1 MLKID
6 AAFGHIRRLVVSVR
20 GSAVTELILCCFKGI
35 FKTISVMVLCFLKQA
50 DNPNSCDRFPC
61 VKISG

>member
-6 AAFGHIRRLVVSVR
+6 AAFGHVRRLVVSVR
-20 GSAVTELILCCFKGI
+20 GVAVTELILCCFKGT
-35 FKTISVMVLCFLKQA
+35 FKSIGKKQT
-50 DNPNSCDRFPC
+50 DGPNSCDRFPC